1 MKKEDFPKITVIL
14 RGYTHS
20 QIRTVVKSLLG
31 TAIKSVEIT
40 MNTPDAIEIIKS
52 ISKEFGNDILVGA
65 GTVTTYEEAG
75 AAIVAGARFLLS
87 PITFS
92 KEIIELCKEQGVISV
107 PAALTPSE
115 IMQGIRDGADII
127 KLFPAGIMGAA
138 YLKDIQA
145 PLGRLPLMVVGG
157 VNGSNVKEFFNAGA
171 AYAGIGSGLFEKEDI
186 ISENLSGLKASVQK
200 LTEQLI

>member
-14 RGYTHS
+14 RGYTQS

-65 GTVTTYEEAG
+65 GTVTTYKEAD
-75 AAIVAGARFLLS
+75 AAIAAGARFLLS

-138 YLKDIQA
+138 YL
-145 PLGRLPLMVVGG
+145 R
-157 VNGSNVKEFFNAGA
+157 S
-171 AYAGIGSGLFEKEDI
+171 
-186 ISENLSGLKASVQK
+186 
-200 LTEQLI
+200 

>member
-31 TAIKSVEIT
+31 TVIKSVQIT

-65 GTVTTYEEAG
+65 GTVTTYEEAD
-75 AAIVAGARFLLS
+75 AAIAAGARFLLS

-145 PLGRLPLMVVGG
+145 PLGKLPLMVVGG
-157 VNGSNVKEFFNAGA
+157 VNGSNVKEFFDAGA
-171 AYAGIGSGLFEKEDI
+171 AYAGIGSGLFKKEDI
-186 ISENLSGLKASVQK
+186 ISENLSGLKESVQK
-200 LTEQLI
+200 LAEQLI

>member
-31 TAIKSVEIT
+31 TVIKSVEIT

-65 GTVTTYEEAG
+65 GTVTTYEEAD
-75 AAIVAGARFLLS
+75 AAIAAGARFLLS

-145 PLGRLPLMVVGG
+145 PLGKLPLMVVGG
-157 VNGSNVKEFFNAGA
+157 VNGSNVKEFFDAGA

>member
-1 MKKEDFPKITVIL
+1 MKVEDFPKITVIL

-65 GTVTTYEEAG
+65 GTVTTYEEAE
-75 AAIVAGARFLLS
+75 ASIAAGARFLLS

-92 KEIIELCKEQGVISV
+92 KEIIDLCKERGVISV

-127 KLFPAGIMGAA
+127 KVFPAGVMGAA

-145 PLGRLPLMVVGG
+145 PLGKFPLMVVGG
-157 VNGSNVKEFFNAGA
+157 VNTSNVKEFFDAGA
-171 AYAGIGSGLFEKEDI
+171 DYAGIGSGLFKKEDI

-200 LTEQLI
+200 MAEQLI

>member
-75 AAIVAGARFLLS
+75 AAIAAGARFLLS

-127 KLFPAGIMGAA
+127 KLFPAGIMGAG

-157 VNGSNVKEFFNAGA
+157 VNGSNVKEFFDAGA